1 MTIIEAINRTDDIKP
16 NIYDQ
21 VTKIGWLSQ
30 LDWKIKMLMDTFHG
44 DDAAFFRGYDAT
56 TDLETKLLVSAP
68 HDQIYLRWLE
78 AQIDV
83 SNGEIDRYNV
93 SITLFNT
100 EYQVFANDYSRNHLS
115 KRSGKRFLF

>member
-1 MTIIEAINRTDDIKP
+1 MTIIEAINRTDNIKP

-44 DDAAFFRGYDAT
+44 DDAAFFRGYDTT

-78 AQIDV
+78 AQIDL

-100 EYQVFANDYSRNHLS
+100 EYQAFANDYSRNHLS
-115 KRSGKRFLF
+115 KRTGKRFLF

>member
-1 MTIIEAINRTDDIKP
+1 MTIIEAINRTDNIKP

-30 LDWKIKMLMDTFHG
+30 LEWKIKMLMDTFQG
-44 DDAAFFRGYDAT
+44 NDAAHFHGYDAT
-56 TDLETKLLVSAP
+56 TDLETNLLVSAP
-68 HDQIYLRWLE
+68 HDLIYLRWLE

-93 SITLFNT
+93 SIMLFNT
-100 EYQVFANDYSRNHLS
+100 EYQAFANDYSRNHLS
-115 KRSGKRFLF
+115 RRTGKRFLF